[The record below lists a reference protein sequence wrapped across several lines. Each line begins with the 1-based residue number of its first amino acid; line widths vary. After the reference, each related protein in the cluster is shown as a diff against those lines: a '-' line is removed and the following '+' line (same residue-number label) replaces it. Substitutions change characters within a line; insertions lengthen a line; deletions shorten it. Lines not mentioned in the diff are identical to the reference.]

1 MYEAV
6 VTILIFIGVIAV
18 TVLLFGGWL
27 VVSLVKAVVRA
38 LGGGQLAHGG
48 YSALATTPDKVRCF
62 RARCHAENPRDGR
75 FCRRCG
81 YSLEAGALPHAGGH
95 ALARHRPPVRQAAM
109 L

>member
-1 MYEAV
+1 MYEAI

-27 VVSLVKAVVRA
+27 VVALVKGVVRA
-38 LGGGQLAHGG
+38 LGGGPPARPG
-48 YSALATTPDKVRCF
+48 YSALATTPDKVRCL
-62 RARCHAENPRDGR
+62 RARCHAENPRGGR

-81 YSLEAGALPHAGGH
+81 YSLEAGALPHAH
-95 ALARHRPPVRQAAM
+95 ARHRPPVRQAAM

>member
-27 VVSLVKAVVRA
+27 VVALVKGVVRA
-38 LGGGQLAHGG
+38 LGGGQGHAGA

-62 RARCHAENPRDGR
+62 RARCHAENPRGVR

-81 YSLEAGALPHAGGH
+81 YSLEAGALPHAH
-95 ALARHRPPVRQAAM
+95 ARHRPPVRQAAM

>member
-1 MYEAV
+1 MYEAI

-27 VVSLVKAVVRA
+27 VVALVKGVVRA
-38 LGGGQLAHGG
+38 LGGGQPANAG
-48 YSALATTPDKVRCF
+48 YHALATTPDKVRCF
-62 RARCHAENPRDGR
+62 RPRCHAENPRGGR

-81 YSLEAGALPHAGGH
+81 CSLEAGAPPHAQ
-95 ALARHRPPVRQAAM
+95 ARHRPPVRQAAM

>member
-1 MYEAV
+1 MYEVV

-27 VVSLVKAVVRA
+27 IMALVKGVVRA
-38 LGGGQLAHGG
+38 LGGGQSAQGG

-62 RARCHAENPRDGR
+62 RARCHAENPRGGR
-75 FCRRCG
+75 YCRRCG
-81 YSLEAGALPHAGGH
+81 YSLEVGALPHAH
-95 ALARHRPPVRQAAM
+95 ARHRPPVRHAAM